1 MNSSRIALVA
11 AVSAAVCWTLKAIA
25 IGTAGGLDKSAFE
38 SPLFFAGLVSAVVAA
53 VALGVA
59 LTGGRPLWVRILA
72 GAAGPVLTVGV
83 AAVLDVLVAAIQP
96 ESASPHWVWS
106 EVGLW
111 VMAAGAVALALAVRG
126 RGTMSRL
133 SVS

>member
-1 MNSSRIALVA
+1 MGS
-11 AVSAAVCWTLKAIA
+11 
-25 IGTAGGLDKSAFE
+25 DKSPFE
-38 SPLFFAGLVSAVVAA
+38 GPLFFAGLVCFVVAA

-59 LTGGRPLWVRILA
+59 LTRGRPLWVRIVA

-96 ESASPHWVWS
+96 KSASPHWAWT

-111 VMAAGAVALALAVRG
+111 VIAVGALALALAVRG
-126 RGTMSRL
+126 RGTMSRS